1 MDLCAFWLLPLLI
14 YLRVYCIISVA
25 FFYLSTHHKLYKV
38 AHCYKASQRH
48 PILDLFCCLWAYICF
63 LVHGGLAMLESHFVL
78 VLGFNISQLCYS
90 MIIIFS
96 LMVTFVSF
104 GHAGFFQRLGHQ
116 DWFRDEG
123 KCRALRPS
131 DWMEGS
137 PPSPI
142 GPERTWKDL
151 QTRMAKYRQ
160 TSKLVPAN
168 PQIASLKIG
177 EDELQGHL
185 AFGKKG
191 LLRNVLRTQQ
201 HDCGRV
207 LQVPRGG
214 EHENQASVH
223 AARVALHLC

>member
-104 GHAGFFQRLGHQ
+104 GHAAGVFSSGWVIQTALGM
-116 DWFRDEG
+116 
-123 KCRALRPS
+123 RANAEHCSPRTGWEAHLQPPS
-131 DWMEGS
+131 DLKEH
-137 PPSPI
+137 
-142 GPERTWKDL
+142 ERTCTQGWQNIPKPGE
-151 QTRMAKYRQ
+151 QTCA
-160 TSKLVPAN
+160 SKPTKV
-168 PQIASLKIG
+168 G
-177 EDELQGHL
+177 EDKLQGHL